1 MFTHSSYDINCS
13 ILVLTVLT
21 LTCYVNSIHNCKLK
35 QIMWNMNK
43 MNKKLSIKIVSE
55 IDQNHMPPMFRKI
68 EKNNMKLEL
77 ESRKN

>member
-1 MFTHSSYDINCS
+1 
-13 ILVLTVLT
+13 
-21 LTCYVNSIHNCKLK
+21 
-35 QIMWNMNK
+35 